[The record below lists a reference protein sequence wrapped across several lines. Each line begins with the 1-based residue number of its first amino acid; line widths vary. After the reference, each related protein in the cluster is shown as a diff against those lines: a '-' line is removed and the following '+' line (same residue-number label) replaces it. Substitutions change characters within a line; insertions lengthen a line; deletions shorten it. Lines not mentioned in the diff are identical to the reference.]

1 MRQERKDINMNK
13 LIDWKNRLKKG
24 HMLSVICVLLIIVA
38 ILGFILYK
46 NKENIGRL
54 QKIAIMQLFLN

>member
-1 MRQERKDINMNK
+1 MNK

-38 ILGFILYK
+38 VLETNRI
-46 NKENIGRL
+46 
-54 QKIAIMQLFLN
+54 

>member
-1 MRQERKDINMNK
+1 MSLKINMMSKGENFMNK

-38 ILGFILYK
+38 ILGFIL
-46 NKENIGRL
+46 
-54 QKIAIMQLFLN
+54 